1 MSVTNTQMNNIVLEY
16 FVQEGYQRAAETFAK
31 ENGIDLFVSQLGYHQ
46 IGVPFGNLD
55 GDELADKVRDYLQK
69 RISDSPHDNVDK
81 TELIQPPFK
90 IRKGY
95 ATIKQRK
102 KIKNSILE
110 GDITGAIQEI
120 IDHFPTV
127 LDSNNLLHFKLLKL
141 NLIEMIRSHKLNPHI
156 TPDQERDFLDRV
168 LLFVRENLINK
179 VANSASLLKEL
190 EVTMSLLCF
199 DFPVDGL
206 ETLPNE
212 LRSLLDISLRKDCW
226 KLVNLVILNL
236 GTSDLESRLT
246 TLSTYPQ
253 FDFSNYQSVVLQ
265 SMPLLRS
272 DGVDLSLHYLVDYDY
287 SVPRSENQCIS
298 SGEKTPNDEA
308 DEAIEPDVVI
318 PLVLESRLER
328 LARFAVVTK
337 QQLDW

>member
-31 ENGIDLFVSQLGYHQ
+31 ENGIDLVVSQLGYHQ
-46 IGVPFGNLD
+46 TGLQFGNYN
-55 GDELADKVRDYLQK
+55 GDEFADKVQEYLQK
-69 RISDSPHDNVDK
+69 RISDGPRDSVDE
-81 TELIQPPFK
+81 TELVQPPFK

-95 ATIKQRK
+95 ATIRQRK

-110 GDITGAIQEI
+110 GNITGAIQEI

-156 TPDQERDFLDRV
+156 TPDQEREFLDKV

-179 VANSASLLKEL
+179 VSNSGSLLKEL

-253 FDFSNYQSVVLQ
+253 FDFSNYKSVILQ
-265 SMPLLRS
+265 SMPRGN
-272 DGVDLSLHYLVDYDY
+272 GVDLSLHYLINYDY

-298 SGEKTPNDEA
+298 SGDKTPNDEA
-308 DEAIEPDVVI
+308 DESREEVVI
-318 PLVLESRLER
+318 PPVLESRLER
-328 LARFAVVTK
+328 LARFCVVTK